1 MARRVCTTQPGDS
14 ACCVAA
20 QRGLLGRPMTFT
32 DRRGN
37 QRCGQCDLGT
47 SRSRDPRKA
56 GKPIFIFR
64 FHTNAM
70 CNIGPRGCAAL
81 ASLAPGGVPPMQGP
95 IMPGPQGG
103 PGGFLQLPGR

>member
-1 MARRVCTTQPGDS
+1 MSRRVCTTQPGDS

-47 SRSRDPRKA
+47 SMSRDPRKR

-81 ASLAPGGVPPMQGP
+81 ASVQGGGGMAMPP
-95 IMPGPQGG
+95 MPGPQGG
-103 PGGFLQLPGR
+103 GGFLQIPGR